1 MPSLESALAE
11 LHAAADTGVCMQLN
25 VQYTLVP
32 DAGSYPYLPLTGLPY
47 PSEAPPNI
55 TNSICSAQFL
65 DNMSVRD
72 RYIMNVKFLIG
83 QVIFLRCIL
92 TMLLPFRVAT
102 EHSQSPACQMV
113 LRSIFVQLAQDAQSL
128 IHLVGEP
135 FRL

>member
-1 MPSLESALAE
+1 
-11 LHAAADTGVCMQLN
+11 MQLN
-25 VQYTLVP
+25 AQYTLVP

-83 QVIFLRCIL
+83 QVSVLRCIL
-92 TMLLPFRVAT
+92 SLLLLFRVAT
-102 EHSQSPACQMV
+102 NHSQSPACQMV
-113 LRSIFVQLAQDAQSL
+113 LQSRSCSWHKMLKTGFIWSGSL
-128 IHLVGEP
+128 LDCEP
-135 FRL
+135 D

>member
-1 MPSLESALAE
+1 MLLAKRCHQKLEFAFRE
-11 LHAAADTGVCMQLN
+11 WQAAADTGVCMQLN

-83 QVIFLRCIL
+83 QVSPLRCIL
-92 TMLLPFRVAT
+92 TLLLLFRVAT
-102 EHSQSPACQMV
+102 DHS
-113 LRSIFVQLAQDAQSL
+113 
-128 IHLVGEP
+128 
-135 FRL
+135 